1 MTPFPLSFL
10 AQIMQGALFQP
21 ATNYWR
27 AIELTVLIEKGL
39 PFLKDARSVFDLGC
53 GDGEI
58 MRLLRPH
65 LPAQAAIA
73 GMDIDPAET
82 AMAEQSGV
90 YACVLCGSADSVPL
104 PSESQDAIISN
115 SVLEHVAPI
124 EGVLRESGRL
134 LKQGGWFVAT
144 VPAPDFHACLKGSW
158 QRGVSHADYCR
169 EMDKRLVHHRY
180 WTRDE
185 WAAQLA
191 QAGLTLMEC
200 LPYLS
205 KEETRRWEFLS
216 RITGGMLYHLTKGRQ
231 RPIVIQ
237 RQLGVRKSMQAPL
250 WVAQLI
256 AWVVTLGMKTSSF
269 DQNAPQ
275 SCFLVIGRKA

>member
-39 PFLKDARSVFDLGC
+39 PFLKEAHSLFDLGC

-65 LPAQAAIA
+65 LSAKAVVT

-82 AMAEQSGV
+82 TMAEQSGV
-90 YACVLCGSADSVPL
+90 YAQVLCGSADSVPL

-124 EGVLRESGRL
+124 EAVLRESGRL
-134 LKQGGWFVAT
+134 LKKNGWFVAT

-158 QRGVSHADYCR
+158 CRGVLHDAYCH
-169 EMDKRLVHHRY
+169 EIDKRLVHLRY
-180 WTRDE
+180 WTREE
-185 WAAQLA
+185 WMAQLA
-191 QAGLTLMEC
+191 QAGITLTDC
-200 LPYLS
+200 IPYLS
-205 KEETRRWEFLS
+205 QAETRRW
-216 RITGGMLYHLTKGRQ
+216 
-231 RPIVIQ
+231 
-237 RQLGVRKSMQAPL
+237 
-250 WVAQLI
+250 
-256 AWVVTLGMKTSSF
+256 
-269 DQNAPQ
+269 
-275 SCFLVIGRKA
+275 